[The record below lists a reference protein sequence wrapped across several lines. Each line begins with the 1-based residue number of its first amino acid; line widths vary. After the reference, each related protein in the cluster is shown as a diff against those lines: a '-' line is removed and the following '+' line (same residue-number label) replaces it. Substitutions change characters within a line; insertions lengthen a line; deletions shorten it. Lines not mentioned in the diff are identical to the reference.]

1 MWFLRYCGCFLQV
14 NMLNCSGWL
23 LGCCYVVS
31 NVLWVTMLKCSGWL
45 LGCRYV
51 VSKVLWVVFVGY

>member
-1 MWFLRYCGCFLQV
+1 
-14 NMLNCSGWL
+14 MLNCSGWL

-31 NVLWVTMLKCSGWL
+31 NVLWFTMLKCSGWL

-51 VSKVLWVVFVGY
+51 VSKVLWVVFAGY